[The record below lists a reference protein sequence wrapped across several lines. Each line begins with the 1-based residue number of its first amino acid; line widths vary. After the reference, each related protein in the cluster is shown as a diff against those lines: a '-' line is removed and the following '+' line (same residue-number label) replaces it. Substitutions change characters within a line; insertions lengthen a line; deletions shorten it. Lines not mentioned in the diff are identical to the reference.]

1 MLHFVSRLSGSA
13 HSRLVPTHSKA
24 LVAHALAALLWGVC
38 AFAPSI
44 HAQALD
50 GATAKTV
57 VSTPQLRAELLAHAP
72 QGVQAGQ
79 PLWVGLQLT
88 HQPEWHTYWRNPGD
102 SGLPTQIELN
112 LPAGIN
118 AGEVQWPLPHKLKAG
133 NLTNYGFEK
142 TVLLAVPLTVTKQF
156 KANAAQT
163 LDIQLHANWLV
174 CRLECIPQEGDFALR
189 IPVNSSFAS
198 NATAFESVLAEQ
210 PKSLPGIKA
219 TTHFEA
225 QRLVLQ
231 VSGLPASLLGKTLQ
245 VFPDTAELV
254 ESAAEQHPS
263 ASQSWQGDVWTV
275 QLPLSSLRLNDPK
288 QVGFLLTTG
297 EDAERQGFA
306 VSAPV
311 TQAWP
316 AVSELPAST
325 PPIANTATT
334 MNENLMSVDG
344 LVVFFLALLGAF
356 IGGLILNLMPCVLPV
371 LAIKLLGFAQHSRA
385 HRAHRVAGMAYTA
398 GVVVSFLAL
407 GAGVLALRAAGE
419 QLGWGF
425 QLQSPMVVS
434 VLAAFFTLIALN
446 LFGLFEFGQI
456 LPSRVASFQYKHPVM
471 DAALSGVLAVAVASP
486 CTAPFM
492 GASLGLAMTLPTWQ
506 ALTIFVAMGL
516 GLAAPYLLASFM
528 PAVARLLPHPG
539 SWMVTLRQLLAFPM
553 LATVVW
559 LLWVLGQ
566 QTSLD
571 AAMFALGG
579 LLLLAAFIWAL
590 KQHTPAARGLAWL
603 IAAALVWGALS
614 FAEELNAPTNDAT
627 QISTAPNGASTNS
640 RPDSART
647 TNHAWQAWSEA
658 AVMQSLAQGRPVFVD
673 FTAAWCVTCQINKKS
688 TLSNNKVLADFAA
701 HQVTLMRADW
711 TRRDPAITAALTALG
726 RSGVPVYV
734 LYAPGQAPLVLSEL
748 LSASKMHDALATL
761 PAAGKTTPATSFALP
776 AKPNAP
782 ATITRN

>member
-1 MLHFVSRLSGSA
+1 
-13 HSRLVPTHSKA
+13 
-24 LVAHALAALLWGVC
+24 
-38 AFAPSI
+38 
-44 HAQALD
+44 
-50 GATAKTV
+50 
-57 VSTPQLRAELLAHAP
+57 
-72 QGVQAGQ
+72 
-79 PLWVGLQLT
+79 
-88 HQPEWHTYWRNPGD
+88 
-102 SGLPTQIELN
+102 
-112 LPAGIN
+112 
-118 AGEVQWPLPHKLKAG
+118 
-133 NLTNYGFEK
+133 
-142 TVLLAVPLTVTKQF
+142 
-156 KANAAQT
+156 
-163 LDIQLHANWLV
+163 
-174 CRLECIPQEGDFALR
+174 
-189 IPVNSSFAS
+189 
-198 NATAFESVLAEQ
+198 
-210 PKSLPGIKA
+210 
-219 TTHFEA
+219 
-225 QRLVLQ
+225 
-231 VSGLPASLLGKTLQ
+231 
-245 VFPDTAELV
+245 
-254 ESAAEQHPS
+254 
-263 ASQSWQGDVWTV
+263 
-275 QLPLSSLRLNDPK
+275 LRLNDAK

-297 EDAERQGFA
+297 EGAERQGFA

-325 PPIANTATT
+325 PPIASTT
-334 MNENLMSVDG
+334 TNENLVSVDN
-344 LVVFFLALLGAF
+344 LVGFLLALLGAF

-425 QLQSPMVVS
+425 QLQSPVVVS

-539 SWMVTLRQLLAFPM
+539 PWMITLRQLLAFPM

-614 FAEELNAPTNDAT
+614 FAEELNAPANDST
-627 QISTAPNGASTNS
+627 QISTGPKGASATS
-640 RPDSART
+640 RPDGISTA
-647 TNHAWQAWSEA
+647 NNAWQAWSET

-688 TLSNNKVLADFAA
+688 TLSNSAVLADFTA
-701 HQVTLMRADW
+701 HQVALMRADW

-734 LYAPGQAPLVLSEL
+734 LYAPGQSPLVLSEL
-748 LSASKMHDALATL
+748 LSVSKMHEALATL
-761 PAAGKTTPATSFALP
+761 PAVDKAAPATGFALP
-776 AKPNAP
+776 AKRNTT

>member
-1 MLHFVSRLSGSA
+1 MFKLISRVLWAVGLLGSSWA
-13 HSRLVPTHSKA
+13 QGVPTA
-24 LVAHALAALLWGVC
+24 
-38 AFAPSI
+38 
-44 HAQALD
+44 
-50 GATAKTV
+50 V
-57 VSTPQLRAELLAHAP
+57 VSTPQLRAELVAHAP

-79 PLWVGLQLT
+79 PVWVGLQLT

-112 LPAGIN
+112 LPAGIT
-118 AGEVQWPLPHKLKAG
+118 AGEVQWPLPQKLKAG

-142 TVLLAVPLTVTKQF
+142 TVLLAVPLTVTHAF
-156 KANAAQT
+156 KPNASQT
-163 LDIQLHANWLV
+163 LDLQVHANWLV

-189 IPVNSSFAS
+189 IPVNSSYAPQ
-198 NATAFESVLAEQ
+198 AAAFDALQAQQ
-210 PKSLPGIKA
+210 PQSLPNAKVS
-219 TTHFEA
+219 TSFDA

-231 VSGLPASLLGKTLQ
+231 VSGLPASLQGQILS
-245 VFPDTAELV
+245 VFPNTPELV
-254 ESAAEQHPS
+254 ESATEQHTH

-275 QLPLSSLRLNDPK
+275 QLPLSNLRLNDPK
-288 QVGFLLTTG
+288 HVGFLLTTG
-297 EDAERQGFA
+297 AGAARQGFEI
-306 VSAPV
+306 SAPV

-316 AVSELPAST
+316 AVSELPVLTT
-325 PPIANTATT
+325 PAVAP
-334 MNENLMSVDG
+334 
-344 LVVFFLALLGAF
+344 VVNDEGTVGFVLALLGAF
-356 IGGLILNLMPCVLPV
+356 VGGLILNLMPCVLPV

-398 GVVVSFLAL
+398 GVVLSFLAL

-425 QLQSPMVVS
+425 QLQSPAVVS

-446 LFGLFEFGQI
+446 LFGLFEFGHI
-456 LPSRVASFQYKHPVM
+456 LPSRVTSFQYKHPVM

-492 GASLGLAMTLPTWQ
+492 GASLGLAMTLPAWQ
-506 ALTIFVAMGL
+506 ALSIFVVMGL
-516 GLAAPYLLASFM
+516 GLAAPYLLASFV
-528 PAVARLLPHPG
+528 PAVARVLPHPG
-539 SWMVTLRQLLAFPM
+539 PWMVTLRQLLAFPM

-579 LLLLAAFIWAL
+579 LLLLATFIWSL

-603 IAAALVWGALS
+603 MAAVLAWGALN
-614 FAEELNAPTNDAT
+614 FAEELKAPANTTTANSASAT
-627 QISTAPNGASTNS
+627 TSSTHNT
-640 RPDSART
+640 
-647 TNHAWQAWSEA
+647 WQPWSEA
-658 AVMQSLAQGRPVFVD
+658 AVAQSLAQGRPVFVD

-688 TLSNNKVLADFAA
+688 TLSNSDVLADLATR
-701 HQVTLMRADW
+701 QVMLMRADW

-734 LYAPGQAPLVLSEL
+734 LYAPGKAPLVLSEL
-748 LSASKMHDALATL
+748 LSVSKIKEALATL
-761 PAAGKTTPATSFALP
+761 PTTEP
-776 AKPNAP
+776 AKS
-782 ATITRN
+782 TIVTRK

>member
-1 MLHFVSRLSGSA
+1 MLKLISRLWLISCLLGSA
-13 HSRLVPTHSKA
+13 WAQGAPTA
-24 LVAHALAALLWGVC
+24 IV
-38 AFAPSI
+38 
-44 HAQALD
+44 Q
-50 GATAKTV
+50 
-57 VSTPQLRAELLAHAP
+57 TPQVRAELMAHAP

-79 PLWVGLQLT
+79 ALWVGLQLT

-102 SGLPTQIELN
+102 SGLPTHIELN
-112 LPAGIN
+112 LPAGIT
-118 AGEVQWPLPHKLKAG
+118 AGDVQWPLPHKLKAG

-142 TVLLAVPLTVTKQF
+142 TVLLAVPLTVSKQF
-156 KANAAQT
+156 KPNAHNE

-189 IPVNSSFAS
+189 IPANSSFAP
-198 NATAFESVLAEQ
+198 NAAAFDTVLAAQ
-210 PKSLPGIKA
+210 PLASPHIKV
-219 TTHFEA
+219 TSSFDA

-231 VSGLPASLLGKTLQ
+231 VSGLPSALQGRTLS
-245 VFPDTAELV
+245 VFPENPEV
-254 ESAAEQHPS
+254 IESAAEQHPR

-275 QLPLSSLRLNDPK
+275 QLPLSSLRLTDPK
-288 QVGFLLTTG
+288 QLGFLLISG
-297 EDAERQGFA
+297 EGTQRQGVA
-306 VSAPV
+306 VSTAI

-316 AVSELPAST
+316 AVSELTGNQTPAVNNAPTESEGT
-325 PPIANTATT
+325 
-334 MNENLMSVDG
+334 LG
-344 LVVFFLALLGAF
+344 FGLALVGAF

-398 GVVVSFLAL
+398 GVVLSFLTL

-425 QLQSPMVVS
+425 QLQSPVVVT

-456 LPSRVASFQYKHPVM
+456 LPSRIASFQYKHPVM

-506 ALTIFVAMGL
+506 ALSIFVAMGL
-516 GLAAPYLLASFM
+516 GLSAPYLLASFV
-528 PAVARLLPHPG
+528 PAVARRLPHPG
-539 SWMVTLRQLLAFPM
+539 PWMVTLRQLLAFPM

-579 LLLLAAFIWAL
+579 LLLLALFIWAL

-603 IAAALVWGALS
+603 IAAVLTWGSIS
-614 FAEELNAPTNDAT
+614 FIETLDAPENSATSSVSTQGTELWQPWS
-627 QISTAPNGASTNS
+627 Q
-640 RPDSART
+640 T
-647 TNHAWQAWSEA
+647 TVAQN
-658 AVMQSLAQGRPVFVD
+658 LAQGRPVFVD

-688 TLSNNKVLADFAA
+688 TLSDSAVLADFAA

-711 TRRDPAITAALTALG
+711 TRRDPAITQALTALG

-734 LYAPGQAPLVLSEL
+734 LYAPGQPPVVLSEL
-748 LSASKMHDALATL
+748 LSVRKMHEALATL
-761 PAAGKTTPATSFALP
+761 PTK
-776 AKPNAP
+776 KP
-782 ATITRN
+782 

>member
-1 MLHFVSRLSGSA
+1 MFKLFSRVLLAAGLLGSA
-13 HSRLVPTHSKA
+13 WAQGVPSA
-24 LVAHALAALLWGVC
+24 
-38 AFAPSI
+38 
-44 HAQALD
+44 
-50 GATAKTV
+50 V
-57 VSTPQLRAELLAHAP
+57 VSTPQLRAELVAHAP

-79 PLWVGLQLT
+79 PVWVGLQLT

-112 LPAGIN
+112 LPAGIT
-118 AGEVQWPLPHKLKAG
+118 AGDVQWPLPHKLKAG
-133 NLTNYGFEK
+133 NLTNYGYDK
-142 TVLLAVPLTVTKQF
+142 TVLLAVPLTVSKEY
-156 KANAAQT
+156 KPSASQT
-163 LDIQLHANWLV
+163 LDLQVRANWLV

-189 IPVNSSFAS
+189 IPVNSSYAPQ
-198 NATAFESVLAEQ
+198 AAAFDAVQAQQ
-210 PKSLPGIKA
+210 PQTLPNVKA
-219 TTHFEA
+219 TTSFDA
-225 QRLVLQ
+225 QRLVMK
-231 VSGLPASLLGKTLQ
+231 VSGLPAALQGQTLS
-245 VFPDTAELV
+245 VFPNAPEVL
-254 ESAAEQHPS
+254 ESAAEQHPR
-263 ASQSWQGDVWTV
+263 ASQSWQDGVWTI
-275 QLPLSSLRLNDPK
+275 QLPLSNLRLNDPK
-288 QVGFLLTTG
+288 ELSFVLTAG
-297 EDAERQGFA
+297 QGSARQGFE
-306 VSAPV
+306 VSAAI

-316 AVSELPAST
+316 AVSELPAV
-325 PPIANTATT
+325 TAPA
-334 MNENLMSVDG
+334 VAA
-344 LVVFFLALLGAF
+344 VVSDEGALGFVLALIGAF
-356 IGGLILNLMPCVLPV
+356 VGGLILNLMPCVLPV

-398 GVVVSFLAL
+398 GVVLSFLAL

-425 QLQSPMVVS
+425 QLQSPVVVS

-506 ALTIFVAMGL
+506 ALSIFVAMGL

-539 SWMVTLRQLLAFPM
+539 PWMVTLRQLLAFPM

-579 LLLLAAFIWAL
+579 LLLLAAFIWAIT
-590 KQHTPAARGLAWL
+590 QHSRAARGLAWL
-603 IAAALVWGALS
+603 LAAALAWGAMNL
-614 FAEELNAPTNDAT
+614 AEELKAPAT
-627 QISTAPNGASTNS
+627 GAVESNTTTSNG
-640 RPDSART
+640 SAV
-647 TNHAWQAWSEA
+647 WQPWSEA
-658 AVMQSLAQGRPVFVD
+658 AVAQSLAQGRPVFVD

-688 TLSNNKVLADFAA
+688 TLSDNEVLADFAA

-734 LYAPGQAPLVLSEL
+734 LHAPGKAPLVLSEL
-748 LSASKMHDALATL
+748 LSVSKMKEALATL
-761 PAAGKTTPATSFALP
+761 PAADPAKPTTGFALP
-776 AKPNAP
+776 AKPNA
-782 ATITRN
+782 AAIITRN